1 MVKSELMVA
10 FETLALFLFRNLA
23 SLTTSQ
29 RRNRHKDK
37 EPVLEVAKPN
47 REATPLFLSDET
59 GFRRGLVKTGS
70 TCFDK
75 RQRLKRKPEFEGT

>member
-1 MVKSELMVA
+1 MRSMVKSELMVE
-10 FETLALFLFRNLA
+10 FETLALILFRNLA

-47 REATPLFLSDET
+47 REAAPFS
-59 GFRRGLVKTGS
+59 
-70 TCFDK
+70 
-75 RQRLKRKPEFEGT
+75 